1 MPNFRT
7 LKNFPESIKCYNT
20 KNKLEIEYL
29 CLRLGFAGTSTSF
42 QIVMN
47 IQKPLLKSSHQKNT
61 CQIFLSQK
69 ISESKISNPKKFFDH
84 PYACNPEYPSPTLGA
99 ARTGKVRM
107 LVPDDLPRGTVNSL
121 LNFAKF

>member
-7 LKNFPESIKCYNT
+7 LKNFPESIKRYNT

-29 CLRLGFAGTSTSF
+29 CLRLGFAATSTSF

-47 IQKPLLKSSHQKNT
+47 TQKPLLKSSHQKNT

-84 PYACNPEYPSPTLGA
+84 PCT
-99 ARTGKVRM
+99 
-107 LVPDDLPRGTVNSL
+107 
-121 LNFAKF
+121 